1 MKKVIFMVLILL
13 PIFSFSQEVDW
24 VKTEGVIT
32 EIKVHRGKRTRE
44 SAIIKFRLE
53 NGSEQFGNAELFR
66 IPFIGSLKSV
76 GDTITVNYNKNNP
89 VQIETIYGKF
99 LSSYG
104 MYILIFLGIIYSI
117 KPLLNWKK
125 SVGMN
130 S

>member
-1 MKKVIFMVLILL
+1 MKYVFLL
-13 PIFSFSQEVDW
+13 MLALFSTLCFSQEENW

-53 NGSEQFGNAELFR
+53 NGLEQFGNAELFR
-66 IPFIGSLKSV
+66 IPFIGSMKSV

-89 VQIETIYGKF
+89 VHIETVYGKL

-104 MYILIFLGIIYSI
+104 MYVLILLGIIYSI

-125 SVGMN
+125 SVGM

>member
-1 MKKVIFMVLILL
+1 MKYVFLL
-13 PIFSFSQEVDW
+13 MLALFSTLCFSQEENW

-53 NGSEQFGNAELFR
+53 NGLEQFGNAELFR
-66 IPFIGSLKSV
+66 IPFIGSMKSV

-89 VQIETIYGKF
+89 VHIETVYGKL

-104 MYILIFLGIIYSI
+104 MYVLILLGIIYSI

-125 SVGMN
+125 SITM